1 MNTGSLVETV
11 WQDIRFAARGLRK
24 NPGFTAVSLL
34 SLALG
39 IGATTSIFSVVYAV
53 LINPYPYAKPNEI
66 WAPSIRSL
74 KTPQGRGAHSIREFQ
89 EVAKLSAFS
98 DVMATSGE
106 NVLLTGDRAPENF
119 QGVLLSSNAFQFLG
133 MQPILG
139 RTISSVDIRPGGE
152 PEPVVVLSYLAW
164 KRLFDGDPNAIG
176 KTLRLNDQPHTV
188 IGVMPP
194 RFGWFGNDGI
204 WLPLPMNQPD
214 RMANVIMRLN
224 QGVSQQQAEQQ
235 LQALHLRLARETPA
249 SFPKDGFRT
258 TLTNYMD
265 VTVASGEMQ
274 NSLRLLFGA
283 VGFLLLIACANV
295 ANLQLAR
302 VTART
307 REIAIRMSVGAGRSR
322 VLRQLLTES
331 VFLSLL
337 GGALG
342 VLLTFAATR
351 AIVAL
356 MPENNLPNE
365 ARITVN
371 MQVLLFSMAISVL
384 TGIMFGIAPAAHS
397 SKPDLTDALKDA
409 AKGSGTSATS
419 GKTRS
424 LLVIVEVALSVILL
438 VGASLTI
445 RTLVALHR
453 VDTGFQADRVLL
465 VSLPLQPKRYTTA
478 EQRNAFAQNLLDRV
492 MNLPGVE
499 AAAIGNGGL
508 PFGGPRSPYA
518 IEGQPQTEGQAIII
532 GLISSDYL
540 RTMGIP
546 LQRGRVLTE
555 SEVAHADHLALI
567 NAAAAK
573 LWPGGESPIG
583 KRIRIDFLG
592 KAPGPQVLLSPGAN
606 PYVTVVG
613 IIGNTKNA
621 GIKDEP
627 APAIFVPYT
636 LIAPPQRALAVR
648 TTGEPTLLLNAVRDQ
663 VQAIDKGQPL
673 ARPITMKEV
682 LGFQTVQPRFNMALF
697 SFFGLLGLTL
707 AMAGI
712 YSVLSYH
719 VMQRTHEIGIRM
731 ALGAERG
738 TVLRLMLG
746 MGTKL
751 VLIGLALGMI
761 ASIFL
766 TRFLQNQLFQVPAV
780 DPISLTGVAILL
792 SLAALLASYVPADR
806 AARLDPMAALRHE

>member
-1 MNTGSLVETV
+1 
-11 WQDIRFAARGLRK
+11 
-24 NPGFTAVSLL
+24 
-34 SLALG
+34 
-39 IGATTSIFSVVYAV
+39 
-53 LINPYPYAKPNEI
+53 
-66 WAPSIRSL
+66 
-74 KTPQGRGAHSIREFQ
+74 
-89 EVAKLSAFS
+89 
-98 DVMATSGE
+98 MATSGD

-133 MQPILG
+133 VQPILG
-139 RTISSVDIRPGGE
+139 RAISAIDIRPGGE

-224 QGVSQQQAEQQ
+224 QGVSKQQGEQQ
-235 LQALHLRLARETPA
+235 LQALHLRLAKETPA

-265 VTVASGEMQ
+265 VTVASGEMR

-356 MPENNLPNE
+356 MPEFYLPNE

-419 GKTRS
+419 GKTRN
-424 LLVIVEVALSVILL
+424 LLVIAEVALSVILL

-453 VDTGFQADRVLL
+453 VDVGFQADRVLL
-465 VSLPLQPKRYTTA
+465 VSLPLQPKRYSTA
-478 EQRNAFAQNLLDRV
+478 EQRNTFAQNLLDRV
-492 MNLPGVE
+492 KNLPGVE

-518 IEGQPQTEGQAIII
+518 IEGQQADGKAIII

-555 SEVAHADHLALI
+555 SEVAHADHFALI
-567 NAAAAK
+567 NVAAAK

-592 KAPGPQVLLSPGAN
+592 KAPGPQVLLGPGAN
-606 PYVTVVG
+606 PNVTVVG

-627 APAIFVPYT
+627 APAVFVPYT
-636 LIAPPQRALAVR
+636 LMAPPQRALAVR
-648 TTGEPTLLLNAVRDQ
+648 TTGEPTLLLNAVRNQ
-663 VQAIDKGQPL
+663 LQAIDRDQPL
-673 ARPITMKEV
+673 ARPIIMKEV

-751 VLIGLALGMI
+751 VLIGLAVGMI

-780 DPISLTGVAILL
+780 DPISLAGVAILL
-792 SLAALLASYVPADR
+792 SPAALLASLIPAEP
-806 AARLDPMAALRHE
+806 AGRLEPIGPLRR